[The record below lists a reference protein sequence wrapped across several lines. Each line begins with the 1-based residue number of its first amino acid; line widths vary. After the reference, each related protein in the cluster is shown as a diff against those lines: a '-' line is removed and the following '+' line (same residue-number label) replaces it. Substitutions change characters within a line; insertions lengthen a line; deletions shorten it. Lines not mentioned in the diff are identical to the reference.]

1 MRNRLMIGPAA
12 LLLASATFVGAQDKT
27 QQQAPAPSSGEVSI
41 GGRFTSS
48 SGDKARYER
57 YQDLRSGVPVS
68 VLFNKETSNW
78 TFDLKATNIGY
89 RDQGYV
95 ANFNSRRVKFSVLF
109 DQTPTNYMYDARSP
123 YNCTAGNCAL
133 DAALRGQIQAARGT
147 KLNAAGA
154 YTPVN
159 TTPIGV
165 PQNLA
170 QLTQAGTIYNSV
182 AKSFDMQSLRS
193 TFAANLVY
201 AATDNLNLMLGYDMY
216 KKSGQQ
222 PWGTSFAF
230 PNAVEVPLV
239 IDNKTTDVT
248 AAMEW
253 ASHQGMMRMGYAYS
267 KFDQGIPSFTFDNPL
282 YATDY
287 NVFSP
292 AIGRVLRPERL
303 QLVGGRRGLR
313 PDGRWRRPTR

>member
-1 MRNRLMIGPAA
+1 M
-12 LLLASATFVGAQDKT
+12 
-27 QQQAPAPSSGEVSI
+27 
-41 GGRFTSS
+41 
-48 SGDKARYER
+48 
-57 YQDLRSGVPVS
+57 
-68 VLFNKETSNW
+68 
-78 TFDLKATNIGY
+78 
-89 RDQGYV
+89 
-95 ANFNSRRVKFSVLF
+95 
-109 DQTPTNYMYDARSP
+109 
-123 YNCTAGNCAL
+123 
-133 DAALRGQIQAARGT
+133 
-147 KLNAAGA
+147 
-154 YTPVN
+154 N

-292 AIGRVLRPERL
+292 PLGVLRTTRTATA
-303 QLVGGRRGLR
+303 R
-313 PDGRWRRPTR
+313 PRAAPPSAGWPGRRPTRSTRSTGSG